1 MTPGLIPQK
10 DGSFAISIELPGT
23 VVAAQVLSVLAE
35 LAAQGAVVH
44 PTTAQKIM
52 VLGLSEEAAKAAL
65 EKLEAAGAMI
75 RKSGK
80 SLQPR
85 TCVGLPYCKI
95 ALKETFSLSRAI
107 YEAFP
112 NEELPHKLK
121 VAISGCPACCSW
133 ANMIDLGFV
142 GAREGFKVYVGG
154 KGGYQPKAGAYL
166 TLVSGEDEAVSLMR
180 GVLAFF
186 KERGQKKK
194 RLGALLEGEGLA
206 DLKKFLG
213 LEG

>member
-1 MTPGLIPQK
+1 MIPGLIPQK
-10 DGSFAISIELPGT
+10 DGSYAISIELPGT
-23 VVAAQVLSVLAE
+23 IVPAGVLEVLAQ
-35 LAAQGAVVH
+35 LAAQGATVH

-52 VLGLSEEAAKAAL
+52 VLGLAEEAAKEAL
-65 EKLEAAGAMI
+65 ERLEAAGAKI

-85 TCVGLPYCKI
+85 TCVGLPWCKI

-112 NEELPHKLK
+112 AEELPHKLK
-121 VAISGCPACCSW
+121 VAVAGCPACCSW
-133 ANMIDLGFV
+133 ANVLDLGFV

-154 KGGYQPKAGAYL
+154 KGGYQPVPGQFL
-166 TLVSGEDEAVSLMR
+166 TVVKNQEEALSLMR
-180 GVLAFF
+180 GVLSFF

-194 RLGALLEGEGLA
+194 RLGSLLEGEA
-206 DLKKFLG
+206 FTELKRFLN
-213 LEG
+213 L